1 VLILFTFHVV
11 FHCFAYALYECNILF
26 DVWGKGSLILHVV
39 CRSAV
44 CSSCRSRTKIVF
56 PDTLDGENAHQ
67 QAMSTPLT
75 PHARLKKI
83 NLNSQKMK
91 VVQMVTVYCQLFHN
105 TGVLERDLK
114 NKQEI
119 GL

>member
-1 VLILFTFHVV
+1 MQ
-11 FHCFAYALYECNILF
+11 FARPDGLTL
-26 DVWGKGSLILHVV
+26 KLSLRDIGR
-39 CRSAV
+39 CERT
-44 CSSCRSRTKIVF
+44 SSG
-56 PDTLDGENAHQ
+56 DAH
-67 QAMSTPLT
+67 PLT

-91 VVQMVTVYCQLFHN
+91 VVQMATVCCQLFHN